1 MTTLDA
7 TPATKP
13 CGCPE
18 LPEISRRSFIKRAGA
33 AGVVAGLATEGMFTR
48 LAFAGGA
55 YEGDVLIVLS
65 MRGGIDSLKAFVP
78 TADPDYETWR
88 PEHRDPGEHP
98 GSISSS
104 IFGMHPAMGSLKPF

>member
-1 MTTLDA
+1 MTTLYA

-18 LPEISRRSFIKRAGA
+18 LPISRRSFIKRAGA

-55 YEGDVLIVLS
+55 YSGDVLIVLS
-65 MRGGIDSLKAFVP
+65 MRGGMDSLQAFVP
-78 TADPDYETWR
+78 TGDPDYEAWR
-88 PEHRDPGEHP
+88 PE
-98 GSISSS
+98 
-104 IFGMHPAMGSLKPF
+104 